1 MARDIHDKVV
11 TSNSP
16 SKIRGGGARAT
27 GALKVAPSE
36 VESVSVDACR
46 IIDAPAL
53 TGTPSYP
60 RGGVSRDSQ
69 QVMNRPEMK
78 TFRRELRSHGTTAE
92 GALWKML
99 KSKQIAGL
107 QFRRQFSV
115 GGHILDFYCPF
126 LKLAIELDGDYHYH
140 MEMPDRDWRRDV
152 ELLEKYGIKTL
163 RFENKIVFYH
173 PEAIHDAIIQELNAR
188 QSSGEAVPLH

>member
-1 MARDIHDKVV
+1 MAQDTHNKAV

-16 SKIRGGGARAT
+16 SKIRGGGAKAT
-27 GALKVAPSE
+27 GALKTVPQDTA
-36 VESVSVDACR
+36 SVSVRASQAV
-46 IIDAPAL
+46 DAPAL

-60 RGGVSRDSQ
+60 RGGVSQNSK

-78 TFRRELRSHGTTAE
+78 AFRRDLRSHGTTTE

-99 KSKQIAGL
+99 KGKQIAGL

-115 GGHILDFYCPF
+115 GSHILDFYCPS

-140 MEMPDRDWRRDV
+140 MEMPDRDWRRDG
-152 ELLEKYGIKTL
+152 ELQEKYGIKTL
-163 RFENKIVFYH
+163 RFENKIVFNH
-173 PEAIHDAIIQELNAR
+173 PEAILEAINLELSAR
-188 QSSGEAVPLH
+188 NS